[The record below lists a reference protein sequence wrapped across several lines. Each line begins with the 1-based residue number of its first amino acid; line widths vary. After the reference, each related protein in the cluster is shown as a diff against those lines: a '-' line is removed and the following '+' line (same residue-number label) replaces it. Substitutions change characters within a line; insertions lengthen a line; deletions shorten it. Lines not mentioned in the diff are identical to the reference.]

1 MTSNGMSSGKNVVFR
16 ASYDNLYTHT
26 HTDMLLDKVV
36 FREDGHE
43 SILFGVEDS
52 VLREEDSLDSIAAA
66 TTPSSHQ
73 WIDEETLRRMHASTP
88 IRKVPIEKKENTPPN
103 LKSENRKLRERVAYL
118 SRLGKRNTKRLS
130 SQARVGAE
138 MKSLRVETQRLKE
151 TLENRDAEVVE
162 LRRQIQVLEVRDNS
176 LEASKEEYDNL
187 LLEHTR
193 LKTESSGRKK
203 THDILKAQLETE
215 RAQSAE
221 NEERVIELEQ
231 VLFERDREISKI
243 QAEVDMLQ
251 AKLNASEE
259 TCANLERRS
268 NEMTKRAEESE
279 KWIESHEEMG
289 REMEI
294 VREKLETSETRNMS
308 LKSELK
314 ISRKTI
320 SDLESKIRNLESESA
335 KSLEHITT
343 TSESSKSRLNAMIL
357 KLNEDFK
364 AERARSKNLMEK
376 LEESQQVNSRIAIQR
391 LDRVVTSKRR
401 SDCRYAL
408 NFWKKKTQGL
418 ILRLRVFRRVVLNSI
433 EKQKRDMFRR
443 GFHGLI
449 RGVEIMKAQ
458 EFVNDLN
465 SKHVEEKICLT
476 KSHEK
481 DLSTMRNTHVIALE
495 KARRDALSARSR
507 ALKETSREEFR
518 EALRLNRHELDMTTT
533 KTTSEQIEKRNCT
546 NEKISTLR
554 EMIVKEKSS
563 SMISKRKRLM
573 LRRRNRRIAEKQKK
587 RIIKTVRPEETMLG
601 LSSSSST
608 LLYAQSLAAQERTTG
623 EKKKKSW
630 KTKLSEY
637 AVSSSS
643 PHVANHVQLRILS
656 VERLMVKV
664 RNQGISNGISSDDV
678 SQVLCSTN
686 VLLNRAKTWMEEGDV
701 KSAMSA
707 IKEAS
712 ARANAAREAIFVIS
726 AKGYL
731 KSIETSLDMMCGG
744 SSSSSSK
751 AATMEE
757 LRKLVNETRIR
768 IRDMS
773 VEKIQ
778 GQLGLISEIHKKLLL
793 L

>member
-1 MTSNGMSSGKNVVFR
+1 
-16 ASYDNLYTHT
+16 
-26 HTDMLLDKVV
+26 MLLDKVV

-343 TSESSKSRLNAMIL
+343 TSESNKSRLNAMIL

-418 ILRLRVFRRVVLNSI
+418 ILRFRVFRRVVLNSI

-744 SSSSSSK
+744 SSSSSSSK

-778 GQLGLISEIHKKLLL
+778 EQLGLISEIHKKLLL